1 MRVLF
6 TSTRGSGHLQPLLP
20 YARAL
25 LESGHQVLVAGP
37 AEIKEPLVQAGL
49 AHAPFGHPGDEALSP
64 IWARLHGVSSEEAN
78 AVAMGEIFA
87 GVNAAAA
94 LPKLQET
101 IHDWKPDLV
110 MRDSVEF
117 AALVAAEQARV
128 PHARVAVHLVSF
140 EEMIPP
146 LAGPPIDRLRQ
157 QVGLAPDDGASLRAE
172 PVFSSFPASM
182 DDPALESRM
191 RPPHRCRPIEEAPSA
206 TRPAWLSAEDARPL
220 VYITFGTIA
229 GGTPPVRA
237 VYRTALEAV
246 ADLPVRAL
254 LTTGRG
260 LPADALGAV
269 PGNVHVEAWVP
280 QRDVLPWASAV
291 VCHVGSGTL
300 VGTLAAGVPLVAV
313 PLFADQPYNARRME
327 AVGAGLALTAPD
339 AGALRG
345 AIQRVLAEPAFHA
358 GARRMAEEIA
368 ALPTVDRVVD
378 LLVGLATR

>member
-20 YARAL
+20 YGRVL
-25 LESGHQVLVAGP
+25 RERGHEVLVAGP
-37 AEIKEPLVQAGL
+37 AELKEPLLQAGL
-49 AHAPFGHPGDEALSP
+49 AHAPFGHPGDAALSP
-64 IWARLHGVSSEEAN
+64 IWARLQGGSSEEAN
-78 AVAMGEIFA
+78 AIAMREIFA
-87 GVNAAAA
+87 GVNATAA

-110 MRDSVEF
+110 IRDSVEF
-117 AALVAAEQARV
+117 AALAAAEQARV

-146 LAGPPIDRLRQ
+146 LVGPPLDRLRQ
-157 QVGLAPDDGASLRAE
+157 QVGLPPDDGASLRSE
-172 PVFSSFPASM
+172 PVFSAFPASM

-191 RPPHRCRPIEEAPSA
+191 RAPHRCRQIEEAPSA
-206 TRPAWLSAEDARPL
+206 TTPAWLSADDPRPL

-229 GGTPPVRA
+229 GTTQRARA
-237 VYRTALEAV
+237 VYRTALDAV

-260 LPADALGAV
+260 LPADVLGPV

-280 QRDVLPWASAV
+280 QRDVLPRVSAV
-291 VCHVGSGTL
+291 VCHAGSGTL
-300 VGTLAAGVPLVAV
+300 VGTLAAGVPLVAF

-339 AGALRG
+339 ASALG
-345 AIQRVLAEPAFHA
+345 VAVQRVLAEPEFRA

-368 ALPTVDRVVD
+368 GLPPIDGVVD
-378 LLVGLATR
+378 LLVGLAAR